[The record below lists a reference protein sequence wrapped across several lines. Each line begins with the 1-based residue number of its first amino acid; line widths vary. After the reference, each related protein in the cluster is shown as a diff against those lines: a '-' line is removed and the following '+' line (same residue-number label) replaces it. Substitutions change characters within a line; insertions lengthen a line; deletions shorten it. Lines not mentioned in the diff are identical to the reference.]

1 MEKTNKDDTNNFSSK
16 NTKKSEKDY
25 KIIGDELRTK
35 QLTGKGSKFGKYSEF
50 IVGKKGFAAF
60 LKYEFLT
67 CTFSDCPGAL
77 GIFLRG
83 IFYRFLFKKVGK
95 GVSFGRNITIRHP
108 NKIVIGNN
116 VVIDDNC
123 VLDAKGTENKGI
135 EIKDGVFIGRN
146 TILSCKDGNITLDKN
161 TNIGFNCEL
170 CSANDLNIGKNTLI
184 AAYVYFVAGDH
195 TFNVTDKPVIEQI
208 GRSQGINVGENC
220 WFGVKS
226 TVLDGVN
233 IGNDVI
239 IGASA
244 VVNTDIPSFSIAV
257 GIPAKVI
264 KSRL

>member
-1 MEKTNKDDTNNFSSK
+1 MEKTNADDVNNL
-16 NTKKSEKDY
+16 NSENLEKTIKDY
-25 KIIGDELRTK
+25 KVIGDELRTR
-35 QLTGKGSKFGKYSEF
+35 QLTRGGSKFGKYSEF
-50 IVGKKGFAAF
+50 FVGKKGFAAF
-60 LKYEFLT
+60 LKYEFLI
-67 CTFSDCPGAL
+67 CSFSNCPGAL

-83 IFYRFLFKKVGK
+83 IFYRFLFKKVGR

-108 NKIVIGNN
+108 NKITIGNN
-116 VVIDDNC
+116 VVLDDNC
-123 VLDAKGTENKGI
+123 MLDAKGTVNKGI

-146 TILSCKDGNITLDKN
+146 TILSCKDGNITLSEN
-161 TNIGFNCEL
+161 TNIGFNSEL

-195 TFNVTDKPVIEQI
+195 TYNVTDKPIIEQT

-226 TVLDGVN
+226 TVFDGVN

-264 KSRL
+264 KSRI